1 MRRWASA
8 LPFCQAVGF
17 DPLAIELQIL
27 AFVRRRSGID
37 GFGFDN
43 AAVFQRQ
50 PHAVT
55 VHTGNFQIIVQIAGD
70 GLGHGESPKTA
81 SGGLQAYCRKSAVE
95 LPDIPAAGPVG
106 IEFVVK
112 FDPLRGAGL
121 GFDVDRIGQFVLQHQ
136 DRLRIEQAQLGAD
149 VKIDVR

>member
-1 MRRWASA
+1 M
-8 LPFCQAVGF
+8 
-17 DPLAIELQIL
+17 
-27 AFVRRRSGID
+27 
-37 GFGFDN
+37 
-43 AAVFQRQ
+43 
-50 PHAVT
+50 
-55 VHTGNFQIIVQIAGD
+55 
-70 GLGHGESPKTA
+70 
-81 SGGLQAYCRKSAVE
+81 E

-149 VKIDVR
+149 VKNRRQVMARSHQGVRQILALLDIEFVDAQAFGKPGKRPAT